1 MSTLAVTS
9 VLCALVGTYPFA
21 HSSASLLLVF
31 YLLVDA
37 ALMAWAYFLSTLFSK
52 SRVAG
57 TATAVLYSLAMVPG
71 CAWSTLLSTFRSTF
85 RSTFGQRV
93 IDQLSTCSVVPS
105 AACNHVHRYLMPSI
119 DPYGGPSWVW
129 ACLLPPS
136 SISLFGHVL
145 TRMEGS
151 GQGITWSTAATS
163 ATSFFPFS
171 TLTVMGMLLA
181 DIALYALLTWYLD
194 KVRAC

>member
-1 MSTLAVTS
+1 MTS
-9 VLCALVGTYPFA
+9 VLCALVGKYPFA

-31 YLLVDA
+31 YLLVDG

-57 TATAVLYSLAMVPG
+57 TATAVIYSLAMVPG
-71 CAWSTLLSTFRSTF
+71 
-85 RSTFGQRV
+85 
-93 IDQLSTCSVVPS
+93 
-105 AACNHVHRYLMPSI
+105 YLMPSI
-119 DPYGGPSWVW
+119 DPYGGASWVW

-136 SISLFGHVL
+136 SVSLFGHVL

-151 GQGITWSTAATS
+151 GQGITWGTAATS

-171 TLTVMGMLLA
+171 TLTVMGMLTA
-181 DIALYALLTWYLD
+181 DIALYGLLTWYLD
-194 KVRAC
+194 KV

>member
-37 ALMAWAYFLSTLFSK
+37 ALMNWAYFLSTLFSK

-71 CAWSTLLSTFRSTF
+71 CVDCVDCDAALASRVVIAVLSFNL
-85 RSTFGQRV
+85 Q
-93 IDQLSTCSVVPS
+93 
-105 AACNHVHRYLMPSI
+105 N
-119 DPYGGPSWVW
+119 
-129 ACLLPPS
+129 
-136 SISLFGHVL
+136 
-145 TRMEGS
+145 
-151 GQGITWSTAATS
+151 
-163 ATSFFPFS
+163 
-171 TLTVMGMLLA
+171 
-181 DIALYALLTWYLD
+181 
-194 KVRAC
+194 